1 MRKFILM
8 NMILSVSALGF
19 VGCAPSSTDANK
31 PILNTNTAA
40 TNSNM
45 NTATMNSNAN
55 SNANS
60 NVNSN
65 ASSNVSK
72 TTTSSDKEFMEK
84 ASQGGKT
91 ESQLGNVAIMKSQ
104 NEEIKV
110 FGQKMINDHSKANSE
125 LSDLA
130 KQRGVELPTMS
141 LEQTQR
147 MSDLAQLSGAA
158 FDKAYIKEM
167 IADHEQ
173 AIADFQKQA
182 NTGTDAEVKKFA
194 AATLPTLKMHL
205 EIIKALQSKI
215 K

>member
-1 MRKFILM
+1 MRNFFLM
-8 NMILSVSALGF
+8 NMILGVSALGF
-19 VGCAPSSTDANK
+19 VGCAPSATNANRV
-31 PILNTNTAA
+31 ILNTNT
-40 TNSNM
+40 
-45 NTATMNSNAN
+45 NTATTNLNTNAATLNSNAN
-55 SNANS
+55 SNAS
-60 NVNSN
+60 SN
-65 ASSNVSK
+65 AVSNTSK
-72 TTTSSDKEFMEK
+72 ITTSSDKEFMEN
-84 ASQGGKT
+84 ASRGGKT

-104 NEEIKV
+104 NEEIKA

-147 MSDLAQLSGAA
+147 MSDLAQLSGTT

-194 AATLPTLKMHL
+194 ADNLPTLKMHL
-205 EIIKALQSKI
+205 EMIKALQSKI